1 MPRPTTLTALLIAA
15 GGLCA
20 CAQQTDLRPLPGH
33 DLPPAPYG
41 SVVQPTAAQLLEL
54 PPVAAPQR
62 AVELRTRSEE
72 REDDPFDLP
81 PE

>member
-1 MPRPTTLTALLIAA
+1 MRRPAATVALAPTALA
-15 GGLCA
+15 LCA
-20 CAQQTDLRPLPGH
+20 CAQQTDLRPLAGH
-33 DLPPAPYG
+33 DLPLAPYG
-41 SVVQPTAAQLLEL
+41 AVVKPEPAELLEL